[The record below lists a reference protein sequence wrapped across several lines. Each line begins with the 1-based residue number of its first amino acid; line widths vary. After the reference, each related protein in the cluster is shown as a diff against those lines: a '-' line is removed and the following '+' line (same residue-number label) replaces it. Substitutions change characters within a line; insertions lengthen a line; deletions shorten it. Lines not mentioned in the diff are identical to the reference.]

1 MNKIN
6 KTNKTNNSQLPI
18 AYPEYF
24 EPCFYDNAKDVV
36 DALCKM
42 YAEATSFLH
51 ENFSTIM
58 EGGKIDKRYRAFYPY
73 VRITTSSY
81 AQVDSRLAFGHLA
94 GPGTY
99 ETTITRPDLFSGYLE
114 NQLALLIANHG
125 ARIEIGQSDIPI
137 PLHFAFPEGQHIDGA
152 IEDRFNQPLRD
163 VFDTP
168 DLSVTDDKIA
178 NGEYDNSP
186 NVVQPL
192 APFTAARI
200 DYSLHRLSH
209 YTATSPRHF
218 QNYVLFTNYQFY
230 MDEFVEFAKQAI
242 NDPDSG
248 YDSFVEGGN
257 VVTRA
262 GETEPS
268 SGTPIGRQP
277 QMPTYHLTRP
287 DNSGITMIN
296 IGVGPSNAK
305 TITDHVAV
313 LRPHTWLML
322 GHCAGLRNSQSLG
335 DYVLAHGY
343 VREDSVLDED
353 LPVWIPIPPL
363 AEVQIALEQAVAE
376 ITGLKDY
383 DLKKVMRTG
392 TVATIDN
399 RNWELR
405 EQAGPIKRLS
415 QSRAIGL
422 DMESATIAANGFRF
436 RVPYGT
442 LLCVS
447 DKPLHGELK
456 LPGMATDFYSRQ
468 VNQHLKIGIRALEKV
483 REMPQER
490 LHSRKL
496 RAFNETAFQ

>member
-1 MNKIN
+1 MKNNKN
-6 KTNKTNNSQLPI
+6 KHGSELPV
-18 AYPEYF
+18 ALPDYS
-24 EPCFYDNAKDVV
+24 EPGFYDNTGKAV
-36 DALCKM
+36 DALCKL
-42 YAEATSFLH
+42 YDTGTGFLR
-51 ENFSTIM
+51 EKFRLIM
-58 EGGKIDKRYRAFYPY
+58 GGKPITRRYRAFYPKIR
-73 VRITTSSY
+73 VITSSY
-81 AQVDSRLAFGHLA
+81 AKVDSRLAFGHLA

-99 ETTITRPDLFSGYLE
+99 ETTITRPDLFDYYLRK
-114 NQLALLIANHG
+114 QIGLLIDNHG
-125 ARIEIGQSDIPI
+125 VQIEVGLSDVPI

-152 IEDRFNQPLRD
+152 IEDNFARPLRD

-178 NGEYDNSP
+178 NGEYDDDSND
-186 NVVQPL
+186 VQPL

-200 DYSLHRLSH
+200 DYSLHRLAH
-209 YTATSPRHF
+209 YTATSPAHF
-218 QNYVLFTNYQFY
+218 QNYILFTNYQFY
-230 MDEFVEFAKQAI
+230 MDEFLEFAKQAVS
-242 NDPDSG
+242 DPASG
-248 YDSFVEGGN
+248 YDAFIEGGN
-257 VVTRA
+257 VMTLS
-262 GETEPS
+262 GDKKPS
-268 SGTPIGRQP
+268 SGVPLGRQP
-277 QMPTYHLTRP
+277 QMPTYHLTRS
-287 DNSGITMIN
+287 DKAGITIIN

-343 VREDSVLDED
+343 VREDNVLDED

-376 ITGLKDY
+376 VTGLKEY
-383 DLKKVMRTG
+383 TLKKIMRTG

-405 EQAGPIKRLS
+405 DQAGPIKRLS

-442 LLCVS
+442 LLCIS

-456 LPGMATDFYSRQ
+456 LPGMATEFYTRQ
-468 VNQHLKIGIRALEKV
+468 VSQHLKIGILALEKV
-483 REMPQER
+483 REMPSER

>member
-1 MNKIN
+1 MKNNENKN
-6 KTNKTNNSQLPI
+6 DSELPV
-18 AYPEYF
+18 AYPEYSG
-24 EPCFYDNAKDVV
+24 PGFYD
-36 DALCKM
+36 DAG
-42 YAEATSFLH
+42 EAVIELHKLYETGTGFLRD
-51 ENFSTIM
+51 NFRTIM
-58 EGGKIDKRYRAFYPY
+58 DGEPITQRCRAFYPKIR
-73 VRITTSSY
+73 VTFNSY
-81 AQVDSRLAFGHLA
+81 AKVDSRLAFGHLA

-99 ETTITRPDLFSGYLE
+99 ETTITRPDLFDYYLRSQME
-114 NQLALLIANHG
+114 LLITNHG
-125 ARIEIGQSDIPI
+125 VRLEIALSDVPI

-152 IEDRFNQPLRD
+152 IEDHFDRPLRD

-168 DLSVTDDKIA
+168 DLSVTDDKIV
-178 NGEYDNSP
+178 NGDEDDNP
-186 NVVQPL
+186 NAVQPL
-192 APFTAARI
+192 APFTAPRI
-200 DYSLHRLSH
+200 DYSLHRLAH
-209 YTATSPRHF
+209 YTATSPAHF
-218 QNYVLFTNYQFY
+218 QNYILFTNYQFY
-230 MDEFVEFAKQAI
+230 MDEFVKFAKQAI
-242 NDPDSG
+242 NDPTSG
-248 YDSFVEGGN
+248 YEALIEGGN
-257 VVTRA
+257 VMTLG
-262 GETEPS
+262 GESEPS
-268 SGTPIGRQP
+268 SGSPVTRQP
-277 QMPTYHLTRP
+277 QMPTYHLTRRHKA
-287 DNSGITMIN
+287 GITIVN

-376 ITGLKDY
+376 ITGLTEY
-383 DLKKVMRTG
+383 NLKKIMRTG

-405 EQAGPIKRLS
+405 NQEGPIKRLS

-442 LLCVS
+442 LLCIS

-456 LPGMATDFYSRQ
+456 LPGMATEFYTRQ
-468 VNQHLKIGIRALEKV
+468 VLQHLKIGIRALEKV
-483 REMPQER
+483 REMPSER

-496 RAFNETAFQ
+496 RSFNETAFQ